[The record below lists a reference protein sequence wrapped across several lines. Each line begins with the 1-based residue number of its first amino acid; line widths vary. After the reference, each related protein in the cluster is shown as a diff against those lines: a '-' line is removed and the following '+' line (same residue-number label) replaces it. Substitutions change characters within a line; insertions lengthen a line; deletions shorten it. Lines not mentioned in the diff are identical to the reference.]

1 MKEFFKQN
9 KFLIALIIILF
20 IVNLLLNI
28 FFVALGVSH
37 SLNSDF
43 VANFLTYHDTFR
55 GLIYLPT
62 DNYLYQ
68 YLYYLP
74 ILKIF
79 GFTPLTT
86 FFTNLIDTIFCFLFF
101 ILFYAK
107 FTNKKEERTNRIIPL
122 LTFILPLFLLINQS
136 MLFFVNLS
144 RPFNRTMGLG
154 LVFAFLYF
162 LNLKKKVNFF
172 WLALAFV
179 LLVSLFLGDPLFVYV
194 FALPLILA
202 YLITSFRSN
211 LERKFGLKIILFLT
225 IAIIASIGL
234 KYLLN
239 KSGYFIIYG
248 NDANF
253 VSLDGLGYNLKI
265 FTECFL
271 KLFNSFFFGGK
282 VIAKSTILYLSNLL
296 LLISGIYGLYLLF
309 KKELAKNN
317 ALGIFIPLSFILTI
331 FAFVFS
337 NKPSGDVT
345 VRFLLIL
352 PFLFVIGLFTFIS
365 EVVAKKKKYLIAFLL
380 FMSFAVLLNVYSLRS
395 IYRYQPTKSAYE
407 TNYQLFNFMK
417 KEGLEYGYAIYWQA
431 SLYTFLSEDKIKI
444 RQVDCIENR
453 ILPFP
458 WIASED
464 FFKPESFTGK
474 TFLIVDNNNGYGN
487 CSYKEITDQFGFP
500 EKKLKFESNG
510 QKINLIVFDYNIAS
524 KF

>member
-162 LNLKKKVNFF
+162 LSLKKKVNFF

-179 LLVSLFLGDPLFVYV
+179 LLVFLFLGDPLFVYV

-211 LERKFGLKIILFLT
+211 LERKFGLKIC
-225 IAIIASIGL
+225 SRVP
-234 KYLLN
+234 N
-239 KSGYFIIYG
+239 
-248 NDANF
+248 
-253 VSLDGLGYNLKI
+253 
-265 FTECFL
+265 
-271 KLFNSFFFGGK
+271 
-282 VIAKSTILYLSNLL
+282 
-296 LLISGIYGLYLLF
+296 
-309 KKELAKNN
+309 
-317 ALGIFIPLSFILTI
+317 
-331 FAFVFS
+331 
-337 NKPSGDVT
+337 
-345 VRFLLIL
+345 
-352 PFLFVIGLFTFIS
+352 
-365 EVVAKKKKYLIAFLL
+365 
-380 FMSFAVLLNVYSLRS
+380 
-395 IYRYQPTKSAYE
+395 
-407 TNYQLFNFMK
+407 
-417 KEGLEYGYAIYWQA
+417 
-431 SLYTFLSEDKIKI
+431 FLSSKSSHSPKIK
-444 RQVDCIENR
+444 NM
-453 ILPFP
+453 
-458 WIASED
+458 SE
-464 FFKPESFTGK
+464 TM
-474 TFLIVDNNNGYGN
+474 FL
-487 CSYKEITDQFGFP
+487 
-500 EKKLKFESNG
+500 
-510 QKINLIVFDYNIAS
+510 
-524 KF
+524 